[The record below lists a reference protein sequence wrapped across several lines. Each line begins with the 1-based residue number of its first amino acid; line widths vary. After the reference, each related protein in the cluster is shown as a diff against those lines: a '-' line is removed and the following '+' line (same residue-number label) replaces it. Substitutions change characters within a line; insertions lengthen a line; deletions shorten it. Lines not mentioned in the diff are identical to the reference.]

1 MKKMKYYL
9 HVIIIFQIL
18 SLCCEIINIL
28 IEKYNSIKEEKE
40 EIVRLLNVISKYNF
54 EYDFIINIF

>member
-9 HVIIIFQIL
+9 YVIIIFQIL

>member
-1 MKKMKYYL
+1 MKYYL
-9 HVIIIFQIL
+9 YVIIIFQIL